1 MPKSVNTFK
10 YLFQQ
15 QLNWQTSTA
24 LTQPISLLVN
34 TGADNSIEKLIIT
47 FDDALGDVRTRTF
60 NTLNL
65 EEIYIVHN

>member
-15 QLNWQTSTA
+15 QLNWQASTA
-24 LTQPISLLVN
+24 LTQPISLLVD

-47 FDDALGDVRTRTF
+47 FDDALGDVRNRT
-60 NTLNL
+60 LQ
-65 EEIYIVHN
+65 YS